1 MFKEKFKY
9 ILSGV
14 IGITA
19 TGLLLAGCSSASS
32 NDSNGKTTLQ
42 FFSTKTE
49 NASTYKKLISKFEKQ
64 NPNISVKLSS
74 PSNAGTVLKSY
85 LSKNSIPDV
94 MAVGGDANFLQLEKA
109 HVLKDLSGQ
118 SYVNKTQPVY
128 QKMITSLYS
137 GNKLYAVPYAINA
150 SGVIYNKKLFA
161 QAGITK
167 TPTTWSEFI
176 NDCKILKSKNIT
188 PIEFTFKDSWTTL
201 AVFNQLSANMIS
213 KNWINKRLDNK
224 TTFAKTH
231 KQVMAKYLE
240 LLNYGQSD
248 YTGTSYNDG
257 VAAFAKDKAAMMI
270 NGNFV
275 IPGITQLNKNA
286 DLGMFMLPVNENA
299 SQNKVTSGV
308 DVAFAIS
315 NKTEHTK
322 AAEKFVKF
330 LMENGNA
337 KQYTK
342 EQFAFSA
349 VKNVK
354 QDSALVSGISPQLE
368 KGQVVNYPDHY
379 YPSALDLT
387 KVLTQTGVNAKSG
400 MSTSKNITQS
410 LENADKAFNSA
421 NIKE

>member
-167 TPTTWSEFI
+167 
-176 NDCKILKSKNIT
+176 DRKSVCR
-188 PIEFTFKDSWTTL
+188 ER
-201 AVFNQLSANMIS
+201 V
-213 KNWINKRLDNK
+213 
-224 TTFAKTH
+224 
-231 KQVMAKYLE
+231 
-240 LLNYGQSD
+240 
-248 YTGTSYNDG
+248 
-257 VAAFAKDKAAMMI
+257 
-270 NGNFV
+270 
-275 IPGITQLNKNA
+275 
-286 DLGMFMLPVNENA
+286 
-299 SQNKVTSGV
+299 
-308 DVAFAIS
+308 
-315 NKTEHTK
+315 
-322 AAEKFVKF
+322 
-330 LMENGNA
+330 
-337 KQYTK
+337 
-342 EQFAFSA
+342 
-349 VKNVK
+349 
-354 QDSALVSGISPQLE
+354 
-368 KGQVVNYPDHY
+368 
-379 YPSALDLT
+379 
-387 KVLTQTGVNAKSG
+387 
-400 MSTSKNITQS
+400 
-410 LENADKAFNSA
+410 
-421 NIKE
+421 

>member
-14 IGITA
+14 IGIA
-19 TGLLLAGCSSASS
+19 AASLLLTGCSSSS
-32 NDSNGKTTLQ
+32 SSNGKTTLQ

-118 SYVNKTQPVY
+118 SYVSKTQPVY
-128 QKMITSLYS
+128 RKMITSLYS

-161 QAGITK
+161 QAGITE

-240 LLNYGQSD
+240 LLNYGHND
-248 YTGTSYNDG
+248 YT
-257 VAAFAKDKAAMMI
+257 
-270 NGNFV
+270 
-275 IPGITQLNKNA
+275 
-286 DLGMFMLPVNENA
+286 
-299 SQNKVTSGV
+299 
-308 DVAFAIS
+308 
-315 NKTEHTK
+315 
-322 AAEKFVKF
+322 
-330 LMENGNA
+330 
-337 KQYTK
+337 
-342 EQFAFSA
+342 
-349 VKNVK
+349 
-354 QDSALVSGISPQLE
+354 
-368 KGQVVNYPDHY
+368 
-379 YPSALDLT
+379 
-387 KVLTQTGVNAKSG
+387 
-400 MSTSKNITQS
+400 
-410 LENADKAFNSA
+410 
-421 NIKE
+421 